1 MKFDIFILLQHKL
14 KLSQRDK
21 VKKFI
26 TFTQTGEQTAIYCLA
41 QNDWKLDLAS
51 DNYFQNPEAYYK
63 EPKNSVDKKKLEI
76 LFSRY
81 QGNSIKKHL
90 SMYNYMY
97 IVINILLIFIL
108 DSMVKADP
116 NEPDKITAD
125 GIMKFL
131 DDLSLSPESKLVLI
145 IAWKFRAET
154 QCEFTKDEFMNG
166 MMDLG

>member
-1 MKFDIFILLQHKL
+1 
-14 KLSQRDK
+14 

-76 LFSRY
+76 LYSKY
-81 QGNSIKKHL
+81 QGK
-90 SMYNYMY
+90 
-97 IVINILLIFIL
+97 IVNMIYAVNHNLLAYYLIIEDNHIIIIF
-108 DSMVKADP
+108 ADP
-116 NEPDKITAD
+116 SEPNKITAD

-131 DDLSLSPESKLVLI
+131 DDLNLSPESKLVLI

-154 QCEFTKDEFMNG
+154 QCEFTKEEFMNG